1 MVRAL
6 AWRIRGREFESRL
19 SHFSQNQF
27 FVSFPCLSFLFF
39 LNFEV
44 KQCAN
49 MYWKYDNTGFAMEK
63 KPNFFIFQN
72 GKYPT
77 QGQNKTHC
85 VVIKL
90 SIQGTMLLSRWRWPC
105 TLWQIL
111 YKREKER
118 FVVLAT
124 LWKNDNS
131 SCFWYTNS
139 FNWKSNCVL
148 IHYKGENGYPNFLFS
163 YLLLIALYTYST
175 YIVWLKKIFCGILFS
190 NFLTRDYFLFFVSSS
205 SIADS
210 GTVWLDTYIKI
221 IVICR
226 DIHRTLRKL

>member
-19 SHFSQNQF
+19 NHFPQNQIIFFYFLVFPFYFSQFWSKTMCKYVLKVWQ
-27 FVSFPCLSFLFF
+27 
-39 LNFEV
+39 
-44 KQCAN
+44 
-49 MYWKYDNTGFAMEK
+49 YWICNGKEAK
-63 KPNFFIFQN
+63 LFIFQN

-105 TLWQIL
+105 TWWQIL

-124 LWKNDNS
+124 FWKNDNS

-139 FNWKSNCVL
+139 FNWKSNFVL
-148 IHYKGENGYPNFLFS
+148 IYYKSEDGYPNFLFS

-175 YIVWLKKIFCGILFS
+175 YIIWLKKYSVVF
-190 NFLTRDYFLFFVSSS
+190 YFLNF
-205 SIADS
+205 
-210 GTVWLDTYIKI
+210 
-221 IVICR
+221 
-226 DIHRTLRKL
+226 

>member
-19 SHFSQNQF
+19 NHFPQNQIIF
-27 FVSFPCLSFLFF
+27 FFISLSFLFIF
-39 LNFEV
+39 LNLEV

-105 TLWQIL
+105 TWWQIL

-124 LWKNDNS
+124 FWKNDNS
-131 SCFWYTNS
+131 SCFWYADS
-139 FNWKSNCVL
+139 FNWKSNFVL
-148 IHYKGENGYPNFLFS
+148 IYYKSEDGYPNFLFS
-163 YLLLIALYTYST
+163 YLF
-175 YIVWLKKIFCGILFS
+175 W
-190 NFLTRDYFLFFVSSS
+190 
-205 SIADS
+205 
-210 GTVWLDTYIKI
+210 
-221 IVICR
+221 
-226 DIHRTLRKL
+226 

>member
-1 MVRAL
+1 MQWLEHWPEDSGVVSSSPA
-6 AWRIRGREFESRL
+6 RIIFLRIIFFHFPVFSFY
-19 SHFSQNQF
+19 FSQFWSKTMCKYVLKVWQ
-27 FVSFPCLSFLFF
+27 
-39 LNFEV
+39 
-44 KQCAN
+44 
-49 MYWKYDNTGFAMEK
+49 YWICNGKEAK
-63 KPNFFIFQN
+63 LFFIFQN

-124 LWKNDNS
+124 FWKNDNS

-139 FNWKSNCVL
+139 FNWKSNFVL
-148 IHYKGENGYPNFLFS
+148 IYYKSEDGYPNFLFS

-175 YIVWLKKIFCGILFS
+175 YIVWLKKYSVVF
-190 NFLTRDYFLFFVSSS
+190 YFLNF
-205 SIADS
+205 
-210 GTVWLDTYIKI
+210 
-221 IVICR
+221 
-226 DIHRTLRKL
+226 

>member
-1 MVRAL
+1 MSSSPTWIIFL
-6 AWRIRGREFESRL
+6 IIKLLLFFISL
-19 SHFSQNQF
+19 S
-27 FVSFPCLSFLFF
+27 LLFIF
-39 LNFEV
+39 LNFDV

-49 MYWKYDNTGFAMEK
+49 IYWKYDNTGFAMGK

-105 TLWQIL
+105 TWWQIL

-124 LWKNDNS
+124 FWKNDNS
-131 SCFWYTNS
+131 SCFDIPIVSTESQGLYS
-139 FNWKSNCVL
+139 FIIKVRMDT
-148 IHYKGENGYPNFLFS
+148 P
-163 YLLLIALYTYST
+163 
-175 YIVWLKKIFCGILFS
+175 IF
-190 NFLTRDYFLFFVSSS
+190 YFLIFF
-205 SIADS
+205 
-210 GTVWLDTYIKI
+210 W
-221 IVICR
+221 
-226 DIHRTLRKL
+226 